1 MVRYLVGVLDHPRA
15 RGRVFEVGG
24 ADVLS
29 YEDMLRRAAVVQSGQ
44 DVPVFTVPLLRGRLV
59 TWLVAHASSYVLA
72 LLTEVDVAT
81 ARNLIASMDTE
92 VVVSDSAID
101 EVVLLD
107 TLGYEEMVEL
117 ALEERPTAGRPA

>member
-1 MVRYLVGVLDHPRA
+1 M
-15 RGRVFEVGG
+15 
-24 ADVLS
+24 LS

-59 TWLVAHASSYVLA
+59 TGLVARASSYVLA

-117 ALEERPTAGRPA
+117 ALEERLTAGRPA